1 MRRWRGLGKFSGRPD
16 MGEIVVNVNGRPFQ
30 LSCDDGQESR
40 IRQLAQYVDSK
51 VGELMRNAGQAGEA
65 RLLLMA
71 AIVIA
76 DELSDAHEAAA
87 RRSVTP
93 RVAPTPAVGPAVSG
107 IHSITARIESIAA
120 RFETS

>member
-1 MRRWRGLGKFSGRPD
+1 

-107 IHSITARIESIAA
+107 IHSIAARIESIAA